1 MKFLSY
7 GVMIYMLMA
16 LIWWTILLTKNN
28 RLLQEKSIALAL
40 NEIENKSFNPTLDIA
55 AHPTLIRIQ
64 QEHKKKKNMILGE
77 GMVFGISLILGM
89 WFIQK
94 AYNKEIENTNKQKNF
109 LLSVTHELKS
119 PIASINL
126 ITETLL
132 KRMLPK
138 DKVDDLH
145 SSILSESTRL
155 EKLISNLLL
164 ASRINNAYQYN
175 FERVDIVDITEKI
188 IKTAKM
194 QHPEV
199 RIKFSYSDEQMT
211 LKADQEAIVSVVTNL
226 IENSI
231 KYSSSPAFLEININQ
246 QGKNLV
252 LEVADHGF
260 GVPDAEKLKVL
271 QQFYRTGN
279 EETRQTKGTGLG
291 LYIVDKIVEAH
302 KGSLKICDNHPKGTR
317 ITITLPSKQIS

>member
-175 FERVDIVDITEKI
+175 FERVDIVDITENI